1 MLKRLLRCCL
11 IGLLCVSAYA
21 GSGYVSVDTTVL
33 SNGLTLITIEDHRQ
47 PVISIGIWYHVGGK
61 DEKPGQGGF
70 AHLFEHLMFEGSQH
84 HREHFVKSIEAVGG
98 YGING
103 VTNQDRTAYFETA
116 PVSSLDYALWLEA
129 DRMGYMLGAV
139 DQKTLDGQRAVIENE
154 RRQREDASY
163 AVSAGL
169 IAENTYPV
177 GHPYRKSAINE
188 SADLKA
194 ASLADI
200 REWFETYY
208 GAANAVIV
216 LAGDIT
222 PATAIEKV
230 QKYFGDIPAGRPL
243 AHQVAWVAKMA
254 GTHRQ
259 NVQDRVPRPRIY
271 KVWNIPEY
279 GSADSVYL
287 DLISDCLGRGKSSR
301 LYKALVSQS
310 KIAGEI
316 RAYVQ
321 LNEIGGQFRVEV
333 TAQPNRALAEAEKIL
348 DDELADFLKN
358 GPSPEELER
367 IKAQYLSD
375 YYRNMDRLGGL
386 GSRSDRL
393 AQSVLFG
400 RGDGA
405 VGLAVDRVQSATAEE
420 LRTAA
425 RKWLS
430 DGVYVLNVVPF
441 GFGKS
446 GKQTLALNAPP
457 LEPPSKVKIPSL
469 RRMTLSNGL
478 KVALFERHETP
489 LVNLWM
495 SFDAGSAADPCDL
508 PGVASMTLR
517 LMDAATTTRS
527 GSYIEERFSSL
538 GSELRSET
546 NFDQSVI
553 KLSTLK
559 SSLVESVDLF
569 SDVLLHP
576 TFPSSEF
583 DLQRKLALAAVER
596 EENTPMYIALRAL
609 PKLLYKPGCSS
620 ANPFTASGTAAGVQR
635 IAREDLIGFHNAR
648 FRPNNAT
655 LIVAGDVG
663 PAEIKPILERA
674 FSSWK
679 PAPVPSK
686 NSASALA
693 ADLQRPGVYLIDRP
707 GAIQSFVLA
716 ASIGMSKTDP
726 EELAAQVINDALGGN
741 LSSRLNLN
749 LREEKHWSYGM
760 RSQFWA
766 MRGPRPF
773 LTYGA
778 FQSDKTADAISEIRR
793 ELIDIQSRRPVVNQE
808 LTDIKNSQALRL
820 PASLE
825 TLDSVAEWITRLIQ
839 FDLPE
844 EYFISLQDRIAAL
857 TANQVE
863 EAARGFIHPDRMLWI
878 VVGDKTKI
886 ESGLREAGMGDIRTV
901 ELRRQP

>member
-1 MLKRLLRCCL
+1 MLKRLLSCCL

-33 SNGLTLITIEDHRQ
+33 SNGLTLISIEDHRQ
-47 PVISIGIWYHVGGK
+47 PVISIGLWYHVGAK

-103 VTNQDRTAYFETA
+103 VTNQDRTVYFETVPA
-116 PVSSLDYALWLEA
+116 SSLDFALWLEA
-129 DRMGYMLGAV
+129 DRMGYILGSV

-163 AVSAGL
+163 AVSARL

-177 GHPYRKSAINE
+177 GHPYRKSTINE

-222 PATAIEKV
+222 PATAKEKV

-243 AHQVAWVAKMA
+243 AHQVAWVAKMT

-310 KIAGEI
+310 KIASEI

-358 GPSPEELER
+358 GPAPEELER

-405 VGLAVDRVQSATAEE
+405 VGLAVDRVQNATAEE

-457 LEPPSKVKIPSL
+457 LEPPSKAKIPSL

-538 GSELRSET
+538 GSELRAET

-559 SSLVESVDLF
+559 SSLAESVDLF

-583 DLQRKLALAAVER
+583 DLQQKQALAAVER
-596 EENTPMYIALRAL
+596 EENTPMYLALRAL

-620 ANPFTASGTAAGVQR
+620 ANPFTGSGTAASVQR
-635 IAREDLIGFHNAR
+635 MAREDLIGFHNAW

-655 LIVAGDVG
+655 LIVAGDVS

-707 GAIQSFVLA
+707 GAIQSFIVA
-716 ASIGMSKTDP
+716 ASMGMSKTDP

-793 ELIDIQSRRPVVNQE
+793 EFFDIQSRRPVVNQE
-808 LTDIKNSQALRL
+808 LTDIKNSQTLRL

-844 EYFISLQDRIAAL
+844 EYFISLQNRIAAL

-863 EAARGFIHPDRMLWI
+863 EAARSFIHPDRMLWI
-878 VVGDKTKI
+878 VVGDKAKI
-886 ESGLREAGMGDIRTV
+886 ESSLREAGMVDIWTV